1 MKKLVTLAL
10 VVVLAVSLTVNVYLI
25 NNVRSEINELKI
37 AIKFIQAKD
46 TAQDDV
52 DDKLIGLLKKY
63 FDSINA
69 ALESEGKGL

>member
-1 MKKLVTLAL
+1 MKKPVTLAL
-10 VVVLAVSLTVNVYLI
+10 VVMLAVSLTVNVYLI

-63 FDSINA
+63 FDSISV

>member
-1 MKKLVTLAL
+1 MKKPVTLAL
-10 VVVLAVSLTVNVYLI
+10 VGVLAVSLTVNVYLI

-52 DDKLIGLLKKY
+52 DDKLIGLLKQY

-69 ALESEGKGL
+69 ALEKEGEL